1 MKKKLII
8 IALIICTV
16 SLVFAMSGCSQTM
29 TVSDAYKNMMDA
41 YNLSLEQDIYYYK
54 QKIFTGEML
63 KNLKSMNVNVY
74 SPLIKQKKEYVFE
87 YDELGRYKNL
97 AVDIWLSDYDGE
109 NTKKTETNYYFAG
122 KVNTKSDKKNYKD
135 IIQYTKTLKD
145 GTSSTQYV
153 EKDAYAL
160 IESQIF
166 KSKYALSNLIR
177 DIGEIQESDIIFDAE
192 LHPAHTASRSMNV
205 VNFCFSLKEEYFTR
219 FLEKYGEE
227 SSFKGGD
234 RIFVETAYDR
244 LSDIQVYRYV
254 DKNNPKIEDE
264 IYDLKMVYYGPKL
277 GYGTVDYS
285 KLMLNENLIDEIIAP
300 F

>member
-1 MKKKLII
+1 MKKKLVII
-8 IALIICTV
+8 TLIICTV
-16 SLVFAMSGCSQTM
+16 SLVFTMSGCSESLSL
-29 TVSDAYKNMMDA
+29 SDAYKNMIDA
-41 YNLSLEQDIYYYK
+41 YSLSSEQDIYYYK
-54 QKIFTGEML
+54 QKIFMGDTL
-63 KNLKSMNVNVY
+63 KNLKTMNVNVY
-74 SPLIKQKKEYVFE
+74 SPLIKQKKDYVFE

-97 AVDIWLSDYDGE
+97 AVDILLSDYDGE
-109 NTKKTETNYYFAG
+109 NTKKTETNYYLAG
-122 KVNTKSDKKNYKD
+122 KVNTKADKKNYKD
-135 IIQYTKTLKD
+135 IIQYNKTLKD
-145 GTSSTQYV
+145 GTTTRQYV
-153 EKDAYAL
+153 EQDAYAL
-160 IESQIF
+160 VESEIF
-166 KSKYALSNLIR
+166 KSKYALSVLIR

-192 LHPAHTASRSMNV
+192 LHPAHTASRTMNI

-219 FLEKYGEE
+219 YLEKYGEE

-285 KLMLNENLIDEIIAP
+285 KMTLNENLISELIAP